1 MNEDLSEKVIEYLHK
16 QLFSG
21 ENVYAILDSA
31 KQPEAAFKPYE
42 FFSQWVSLYKGEPEE
57 VLTDV
62 APYLINLSKDGE
74 INESLIKWIATKCWG
89 DSCAIFLE
97 STQDLKSLLKHFQQ
111 FLLVSD
117 EKGKTFYFRFYDP
130 RVLRVYLPTCNA
142 HELKIFFG
150 PVQCFFMENETTK
163 KMICFSRN
171 ENKLSINHSDL
182 IKKTK

>member
-1 MNEDLSEKVIEYLHK
+1 MNVEISETIIEYFHN
-16 QLFSG
+16 QLISG

-31 KQPEAAFKPYE
+31 KQPEVAFKPYE

-74 INESLIKWIATKCWG
+74 MNVPLIEWIATKCWG

-97 STQDLKSLLKHFQQ
+97 SSVNLETLLKHFQQ

-117 EKGKTFYFRFYDP
+117 ENGKTFYFRFYDP

-142 HELKIFFG
+142 EELDMFFG
-150 PVQCFFMENETTK
+150 PVQKFFMENESPENLV
-163 KMICFSRN
+163 CFWRDTAELN
-171 ENKLSINHSDL
+171 VNNINL
-182 IKKTK
+182 